1 MNRKYRIARE
11 TDFKRVRG
19 SGKSTA
25 HPLIV
30 LVVADGIAENSRA
43 GIITSKSLGTAVERN
58 RTRRRLRAILSSLLP
73 RTTRKVDVLLIARK
87 PILQANFDDLR
98 KAVIQLFV
106 REKCLEKNELT

>member
-1 MNRKYRIARE
+1 
-11 TDFKRVRG
+11 VRG
-19 SGKSTA
+19 SGKTTA
-25 HPLIV
+25 HPLVV

-58 RTRRRLRAILSSLLP
+58 RTRRRLRAILSTLLP
-73 RTTRKVDVLLIARK
+73 RTTRRVDVLLIARK
-87 PILQANFDDLR
+87 PILKANFYELR